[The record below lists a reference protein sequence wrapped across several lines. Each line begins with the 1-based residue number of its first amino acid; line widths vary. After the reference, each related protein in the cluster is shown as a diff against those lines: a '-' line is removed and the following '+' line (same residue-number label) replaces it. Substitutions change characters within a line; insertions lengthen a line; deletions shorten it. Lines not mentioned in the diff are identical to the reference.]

1 MANKIFAERVK
12 AMREKQNLTV
22 TQLAAKLGI
31 QKTRIS
37 MWETNGTVPRQE
49 MLLKLCNL
57 FNVSADYLLGNDRT
71 DGGNPHNEK
80 IYSIQRLLD
89 TLNDSELDKA
99 KDILNASTE
108 VRSFTGIDYEKGVAK
123 EGSLRRV
130 RVIRKG
136 LYFYSHILTGRDLS
150 SFEEDIMGIAAASL
164 KHLGTMETRGM
175 GYVSC
180 RLMKGQENLTDQ
192 SMTKLREG
200 ILDEISV
207 L

>member
-99 KDILNASTE
+99 KDILNT
-108 VRSFTGIDYEKGVAK
+108 VFDKKFGGK
-123 EGSLRRV
+123 
-130 RVIRKG
+130 
-136 LYFYSHILTGRDLS
+136 
-150 SFEEDIMGIAAASL
+150 
-164 KHLGTMETRGM
+164 
-175 GYVSC
+175 
-180 RLMKGQENLTDQ
+180 
-192 SMTKLREG
+192 
-200 ILDEISV
+200 
-207 L
+207 